1 MKELVLKNLTIVKVW
16 NYYVFDK
23 LEVPNSVIASILTPN
38 FFSYKVGNC
47 ALEMNT
53 NDIISRIQDATNWLR
68 DTISQH
74 PTLFP

>member
-1 MKELVLKNLTIVKVW
+1 MRNCTSTSSLHVKELVLKNLTIVKVW

-47 ALEMNT
+47 ALENE
-53 NDIISRIQDATNWLR
+53 
-68 DTISQH
+68 H
-74 PTLFP
+74 